1 MVQTIQQLSP
11 SQQKSHY
18 EDQGYLVFPEL
29 LDMAELA
36 TLRAA
41 MAEVMQEAD
50 GLTESND
57 KFSVVPSC
65 FEMALADRELNQ
77 QRDREHKL
85 RHIMEPLLGDFDWI
99 ILDTPPVALQPAG
112 FRKAVF
118 RLPNQARPCS
128 D

>member
-57 KFSVVPSC
+57 KFSVVPSDDGGHHVVRRI
-65 FEMALADRELNQ
+65 FSPIA
-77 QRDREHKL
+77 H
-85 RHIMEPLLGDFDWI
+85 H
-99 ILDTPPVALQPAG
+99 
-112 FRKAVF
+112 
-118 RLPNQARPCS
+118 QAFYDLIFNPKIV
-128 D
+128 DVVENL